1 MGAGVAGLIAATRLA
16 SNKGLRVVVVE
27 SGLRQFDAALDALNE
42 IDNPASNYPARL
54 PRRFRGLGGTSLL
67 WAGKLLPLTRSDA
80 LPRPYLDLEG
90 WPFDV
95 AELDRYTRDIE
106 SLMGVDHESYEED
119 ASSHLDPD
127 SLLSRNDQDFVL
139 RWPKRP
145 MLENHNLAHVLRHEI
160 EKLDNLEIWLGA
172 TVARFEA
179 DSASGKIA
187 SLRATN
193 HAGQTLNVA
202 ATQYLIAA
210 GALESTRLLLLADR
224 QLNRPISRD
233 GDVLGRYFNDHLG
246 LKVATLRP
254 IDWGATNRALS
265 DRSRLSA
272 ARHLHFELRPEVQ
285 RAHGTGSAYFDVGAV
300 LPASSALPKIRA
312 ILNSIRSGAPRLS
325 LGDLRDVV
333 QDLPSL
339 LWHTQ
344 WQLMRRQKYWPRQ
357 TDLQVMVWVE
367 QLPHWQNRVCLS
379 DQIDGLQ
386 MPRTRLEWTKTDV
399 EEKTFR
405 IMVEKVDTYW
415 RRHLASFCELE
426 WSSAVLRPDGRLADA
441 AEDLAHPAGSTR
453 MGTTP
458 FNSVIDSNL
467 VVHRIPN
474 LAVVSSSVFPTS
486 GSANPTLTVMQL
498 AMRAADALARRLAC

>member
-1 MGAGVAGLIAATRLA
+1 MWPWLREGKAIPIRSLEQIGAQIADLSASVCVVGAGVAGLIAATRLA

-106 SLMGVDHESYEED
+106 IMGVDHESYEED

-145 MLENHNLAHVLRHEI
+145 ALENHNLAHVLRHEI

-179 DSASGKIA
+179 DSAFSKIA

-210 GALESTRLLLLADR
+210 GALVHSSPPVGGSAAEPPYLPRRRRAGPLLQRPSRAQGGDAPPDR
-224 QLNRPISRD
+224 
-233 GDVLGRYFNDHLG
+233 LGRDQPCPE
-246 LKVATLRP
+246 RP
-254 IDWGATNRALS
+254 LALVRGAAF
-265 DRSRLSA
+265 A
-272 ARHLHFELRPEVQ
+272 F
-285 RAHGTGSAYFDVGAV
+285 
-300 LPASSALPKIRA
+300 
-312 ILNSIRSGAPRLS
+312 
-325 LGDLRDVV
+325 
-333 QDLPSL
+333 
-339 LWHTQ
+339 
-344 WQLMRRQKYWPRQ
+344 
-357 TDLQVMVWVE
+357 
-367 QLPHWQNRVCLS
+367 
-379 DQIDGLQ
+379 
-386 MPRTRLEWTKTDV
+386 
-399 EEKTFR
+399 
-405 IMVEKVDTYW
+405 
-415 RRHLASFCELE
+415 
-426 WSSAVLRPDGRLADA
+426 
-441 AEDLAHPAGSTR
+441 
-453 MGTTP
+453 
-458 FNSVIDSNL
+458 
-467 VVHRIPN
+467 
-474 LAVVSSSVFPTS
+474 
-486 GSANPTLTVMQL
+486 
-498 AMRAADALARRLAC
+498 